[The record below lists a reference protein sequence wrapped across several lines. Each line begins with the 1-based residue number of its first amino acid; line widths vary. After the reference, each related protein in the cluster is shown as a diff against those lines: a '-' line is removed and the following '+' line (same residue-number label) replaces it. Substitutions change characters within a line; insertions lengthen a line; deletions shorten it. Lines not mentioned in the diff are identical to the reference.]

1 MNLLQRYILSELL
14 RVFALL
20 VIILTVMLVF
30 VGVLREAAERGLG
43 FAQIVQ
49 IMPFIVPSMLPFT
62 IPATLLLTVTVV
74 YGRLAGDLEV
84 TAAKAAG
91 INPVSLLTPA
101 FSLGLVLAI
110 CSFGLTNYAI
120 PWGIDNTERIVTQA
134 MEEIFLDMLS
144 SQHLVSDPENGYSI
158 TVEGVTEKG
167 ILKNPTFRYRNDNHD
182 QITMNAAWARIRCDM
197 EKKKVLLHLKRA
209 RGSIP
214 GQDATAWLD
223 DRVLPLPL
231 DVDSGER
238 SARNLTIDT
247 MKAMM
252 SESKRNIV
260 AKSLQRDQEAAML
273 LLTGNFQQL
282 DGHRIQEYATFEASQ
297 NFDNRKMHTE
307 IHNRYA
313 MAASCLFFAFLGG
326 PFAVLQARRQFITS
340 FIMCFLPILL
350 FYYPTMFLMANLG
363 KTNTLEPAWGMWV
376 PNAIMGIMGLMMLKR
391 VTRH

>member
-1 MNLLQRYILSELL
+1 MNLMQRYILSELL
-14 RVFALL
+14 RVFTLL

-30 VGVLREAAERGLG
+30 VGGLKEAADRGLG

-101 FSLGLVLAI
+101 FALGSVLAV

-167 ILKNPTFRYRNDNHD
+167 ILKNPTFRYRNENHD
-182 QITMNAAWARIRCDM
+182 QVTMNAEWARIRFDM
-197 EKKKVLLHLKRA
+197 KEKKMLLHLKRA

-214 GQDATAWLD
+214 GQDAAAWLD

-231 DVDSGER
+231 DLASGER
-238 SARNLTIDT
+238 SARNLTIDS
-247 MKAMM
+247 MKTKMA
-252 SESKRNIV
+252 ESKSNIV
-260 AKSLQRDQEAAML
+260 SNGLQRDQEAAML

-282 DGHRIQEYATFEASQ
+282 AGNRIREYANFEASQ
-297 NFDNRKMHTE
+297 NLDNRKMHTE

-350 FYYPTMFLMANLG
+350 FYYPSMFLMANFG
-363 KTNTLEPAWGMWV
+363 KAATLDPAWGMWV
-376 PNAIMGIMGLMMLKR
+376 PNMIMGVFGVMMLKR
-391 VTRH
+391 VTQH

>member
-1 MNLLQRYILSELL
+1 MNLMQRYILSELL
-14 RVFALL
+14 RVFTLL

-84 TAAKAAG
+84 TATKAAG
-91 INPVSLLTPA
+91 VNPVSLLTPA
-101 FSLGLVLAI
+101 FALGAVLAV

-158 TVEGVTEKG
+158 TVEGVTDKG
-167 ILKNPTFRYRNDNHD
+167 ILKNPTFRYRNEKHD
-182 QITMNAAWARIRCDM
+182 QVTMNAEWARIKFDM
-197 EKKKVLLHLKRA
+197 EEKKILLHLKRA

-214 GQDATAWLD
+214 GQDAAAWLD

-231 DVDSGER
+231 DVASGER

-247 MKAMM
+247 MKEKM
-252 SESKRNIV
+252 SESKLDIV
-260 AKSLQRDQEAAML
+260 ANGLQRDQEAAML

-282 DGHRIQEYATFEASQ
+282 NGNRIQEYANFETSQ
-297 NFDNRKMHTE
+297 SLDNRKMYTE
-307 IHNRYA
+307 VHNRYA

-350 FYYPTMFLMANLG
+350 FYYPSMFLMANFG
-363 KTNTLEPAWGMWV
+363 KTATLDPAWGMWV
-376 PNAIMGIMGLMMLKR
+376 PNIIMGVVGVIMLKR
-391 VTRH
+391 VTQN

>member
-1 MNLLQRYILSELL
+1 MNLMQRYILSELL
-14 RVFALL
+14 RVFTLL

-30 VGVLREAAERGLG
+30 VGVLKEAADRGLG

-101 FSLGLVLAI
+101 FALGSVLAV

-144 SQHLVSDPENGYSI
+144 AQHLVRDPENGYSI
-158 TVEGVTEKG
+158 PVEGVTEKG
-167 ILKNPTFRYRNDNHD
+167 ILKNPTFRYRNENHD
-182 QITMNAAWARIRCDM
+182 QITMNAEWARIRFNM
-197 EKKKVLLHLKRA
+197 KEKKILLHLKRA

-214 GQDATAWLD
+214 GQDAAAWLD

-231 DVDSGER
+231 DVASGER
-238 SARNLTIDT
+238 SARNLTIDS
-247 MKAMM
+247 MKTKMA
-252 SESKRNIV
+252 ESKSNIV
-260 AKSLQRDQEAAML
+260 SNSLQRDQEAAML

-282 DGHRIQEYATFEASQ
+282 AGNRIREYANFEASQ
-297 NFDNRKMHTE
+297 NLDNRKMHTE

-350 FYYPTMFLMANLG
+350 FYYPSMFLMANFG
-363 KTNTLEPAWGMWV
+363 KTATLDPAWGMWV
-376 PNAIMGIMGLMMLKR
+376 PNMIMGVVGVMMLKR

>member
-1 MNLLQRYILSELL
+1 MNLMQRYILSELL
-14 RVFALL
+14 RVFTLL

-30 VGVLREAAERGLG
+30 VGVLKEAADRGLG

-101 FSLGLVLAI
+101 FALGSVLAV

-144 SQHLVSDPENGYSI
+144 AQHLVSDPENGYSI

-167 ILKNPTFRYRNDNHD
+167 ILKNPTFRYRNENHD
-182 QITMNAAWARIRCDM
+182 QITMNAEWARIRFNM
-197 EKKKVLLHLKRA
+197 KEKKILLHLKRA

-214 GQDATAWLD
+214 GQDAAAWLD

-231 DVDSGER
+231 DVASGER
-238 SARNLTIDT
+238 SARNLTIDS
-247 MKAMM
+247 MKTKMA
-252 SESKRNIV
+252 ESKSNIV
-260 AKSLQRDQEAAML
+260 SNSLQRDQEAAML

-282 DGHRIQEYATFEASQ
+282 AGNRIREYANFEASQ
-297 NFDNRKMHTE
+297 NLDNRKMHTE

-350 FYYPTMFLMANLG
+350 FYYPSMFLMANFG
-363 KTNTLEPAWGMWV
+363 KTATLDPAWGMWV
-376 PNAIMGIMGLMMLKR
+376 PNMIMGVVGVMMLKR

>member
-1 MNLLQRYILSELL
+1 MNLMQRYILGELL

-20 VIILTVMLVF
+20 VVILTVMLVF
-30 VGVLREAAERGLG
+30 VGVLKEAAERGLG

-74 YGRLAGDLEV
+74 YGRLAGDLEF
-84 TAAKAAG
+84 TAVKAAG
-91 INPVSLLTPA
+91 INPISLLTPA
-101 FSLGLVLAI
+101 FVLGFVLAI

-158 TVEGVTEKG
+158 TVENVTENG
-167 ILKNPTFRYRNDNHD
+167 ILINPTFRLRNDSHD
-182 QITMNAAWARIRCDM
+182 QVTMNAEMARVRFDM
-197 EKKKVLLHLKRA
+197 KEKKVLLHLKRA

-214 GQDATAWLD
+214 GQDAAAWLD
-223 DRVLPLPL
+223 DRILPLPL
-231 DVDSGER
+231 DLASGER

-247 MKAMM
+247 MKTKM
-252 SESKRNIV
+252 SESKRDIV
-260 AKSLQRDQEAAML
+260 LNRQQRDQEAAML

-282 DGHRIQEYATFEASQ
+282 AGDRLLQYANFESSQ
-297 NFDNRKMHTE
+297 QLDNRKMYTE
-307 IHNRYA
+307 IHNRYS
-313 MAASCLFFAFLGG
+313 MAASCLFFVFLGG
-326 PFAVLQARRQFITS
+326 PFAVIQARRQFITS

-363 KTNTLEPAWGMWV
+363 KTAAVDPAWGMWV
-376 PNAIMGIMGLMMLKR
+376 PNMIMGAVGIMMLKR
-391 VTRH
+391 VTRY

>member
-1 MNLLQRYILSELL
+1 MNLMQRYILSELL
-14 RVFALL
+14 RVFTLL

-30 VGVLREAAERGLG
+30 VGVLKEAADRGLG

-101 FSLGLVLAI
+101 FALGSVLAV

-144 SQHLVSDPENGYSI
+144 AQHLVSDPENGYSI

-167 ILKNPTFRYRNDNHD
+167 ILKNPTFRYRNENHD
-182 QITMNAAWARIRCDM
+182 QITMNAEWARIRFNM
-197 EKKKVLLHLKRA
+197 KEKKILLHLKRA

-214 GQDATAWLD
+214 GQNAAAWLD

-231 DVDSGER
+231 DVASGER
-238 SARNLTIDT
+238 SARNLTIDS
-247 MKAMM
+247 MKTKMA
-252 SESKRNIV
+252 ESKSNIV
-260 AKSLQRDQEAAML
+260 SNSLQRDQEAAML

-282 DGHRIQEYATFEASQ
+282 AGNRIREYANFEASQ
-297 NFDNRKMHTE
+297 NLDNRKMHTE

-350 FYYPTMFLMANLG
+350 FYYPSMFLMANFG
-363 KTNTLEPAWGMWV
+363 KTATLDPAWGMWV
-376 PNAIMGIMGLMMLKR
+376 PNMIMGVVGVMMLKR